1 MIVPEEFV
9 VQKFY
14 QHAGYPKYTKS
25 TNTYTGGCP
34 ICREGK
40 SWGRKSRLYYIP
52 RDEVVCCHNC
62 GWYSSHIDWI
72 LEVDKISFR
81 ELMRQIDDCDYEYGL
96 DHINETPVRNNTE
109 DLPRDSINIFDKTQL
124 TYYKDNQMVL
134 NAVDVIL
141 KRRLNKAANKP
152 KSLYLSLSDFTHKNR
167 LIIPF
172 YDKSGNI
179 VFYQSR
185 KLLDDETPKYLS
197 KVNSDK
203 TLFNYDNVDSGADN
217 VFITEGPIDS
227 FFIKNSVAVAGIQER
242 SKSSLTSAQTNQM
255 ERLFLTQRVWVLDS
269 QWNDQASRIKTEA
282 LLKDDQ
288 CVFIWP
294 KDIGKQFKDINDM
307 CVHFK
312 INQISEQYILSN
324 TYCGIKGI
332 VKLKQIR

>member
-1 MIVPEEFV
+1 MVVPEEFV

-34 ICREGK
+34 ICREGR

-52 RDEVVCCHNC
+52 KNGVICCHNC
-62 GWYSSHIDWI
+62 GWYSSHTDWI
-72 LEVDKISFR
+72 LEVEKISYK
-81 ELMRQIDDCDYEYGL
+81 ELMRQIDECDYEYGL
-96 DHINETPVRNNTE
+96 DRIEQTQPTINTE
-109 DLPRDSINIFDKTQL
+109 QLPKDSINIFDKTQL
-124 TYYKDNQMVL
+124 TYYRENTSVL
-134 NAVDVIL
+134 KAVDVVL
-141 KRRLNKAANKP
+141 KRRLNIAANKP
-152 KSLYLSLSDFTHKNR
+152 KSLYVSLSDYTHKNR

-172 YDKSGNI
+172 YDHTGSI

-185 KLLDDETPKYLS
+185 KLLNDETPKYLS
-197 KVNSDK
+197 KTNSDK
-203 TLFNYDNVDSGADN
+203 TLFNYNNIESGADN
-217 VFITEGPIDS
+217 IFITEGPIDS

-242 SKSSLTSAQTNQM
+242 SKTTLTHKQSNQLD
-255 ERLFLTQRVWVLDS
+255 RLFLTQKVWVLDS
-269 QWNDQASRIKTEA
+269 QYSDQASRMKTES

-294 KDIGKQFKDINDM
+294 KDTGTRFKDVNEM

-332 VKLKQIR
+332 IKLKQIK